1 MIADSLDLKYQG
13 NQRLTKTKD
22 VIAADTRTHKENIK
36 IILFSSDKINYS
48 SNP

>member
-22 VIAADTRTHKENIK
+22 VLAADTRTHKENIK
-36 IILFSSDKINYS
+36 IKLFSSDKINYS